1 VEIGVRAKQQQQQE
15 QKKEMNEKEEEGG
28 VVYLDGPLIYSCGVC
43 RTHLATDMEVV
54 SRVRRRG
61 REEGRD
67 GWSFRKRQGKGV
79 GV

>member
-1 VEIGVRAKQQQQQE
+1 VEGGVRAKQQHQQQ
-15 QKKEMNEKEEEGG
+15 KKKKNEKEEEEGG

-54 SRVRRRG
+54 SRVKRRE
-61 REEGRD
+61 REGGMD
-67 GWSFRKRQGKGV
+67 GWSFRKREGKGV